1 MEKLGLNTTWLLA
14 QIVNFGL
21 LLFVLWRFAYRPV
34 LKMLD
39 DRKQKIQASLD
50 YAEQVKRDAANQ
62 QKEFEKK
69 LDETRREIQAASAAA
84 SQAGEKERE
93 VILAQAR
100 DEARKLVEQAKSQ
113 IDYERKQMLSD
124 LREEVIRLS
133 MLTSQKV
140 IGQSLDEK
148 AHHRLVDEF
157 LKQADHLGKN

>member
-21 LLFVLWRFAYRPV
+21 LLFVLWRFAYKPV

-124 LREEVIRLS
+124 LREEVVRLS

>member
-21 LLFVLWRFAYRPV
+21 LLFILWRFAYKPV

-124 LREEVIRLS
+124 LREEVVRLS

>member
-21 LLFVLWRFAYRPV
+21 LLFVLWRFAYKPV

-124 LREEVIRLS
+124 LREEVVRLS
-133 MLTSQKV
+133 MLTSHKV

>member
-1 MEKLGLNTTWLLA
+1 LEKLGLNTTWLLA

-21 LLFVLWRFAYRPV
+21 LLFVLWRFAYKPV

-124 LREEVIRLS
+124 LREEVVRLS

>member
-1 MEKLGLNTTWLLA
+1 LEKLGLNTTWLLA

-124 LREEVIRLS
+124 LREEVVRLS

>member
-1 MEKLGLNTTWLLA
+1 LEKLGLNTTWLLA

-21 LLFVLWRFAYRPV
+21 LLFVLWRFAYKPV

-39 DRKQKIQASLD
+39 DRRQKIQASLD

-124 LREEVIRLS
+124 LREEVVRLS

>member
-21 LLFVLWRFAYRPV
+21 LLFVLWRFAYKPV

-124 LREEVIRLS
+124 LREEVVRLS
-133 MLTSQKV
+133 MLASQKV

-157 LKQADHLGKN
+157 LKQADTLGKN